1 MSFDPKFTV
10 TTEILELFGNISEMI
25 GQFEG
30 RNIVDVSP
38 KLRKENQVKT
48 IFSTCAIEGNSLGV
62 ERVTDILDNKRVEGS
77 AREIAEIKNAL
88 ALYDSKN
95 NFDFKNEKDLLRAHQ
110 ILMKGLLVDAG
121 EFRRGGVAVFDG
133 QQIIHMGPEFQKV
146 PGLVK
151 DLMGWITR
159 KNDTNLLIQSAIFHF
174 EFERIHPF
182 MDGNG
187 RMGRFWQ
194 YLMLIQHHPI
204 FRFVPVES
212 IIHDHQKDYYKAL
225 QQAQAEGQITAFI
238 HFSLFTIAEALQQVL
253 DEAGGYQKNSS
264 GTRLESFLQSFSEK
278 EFSRKDYL
286 QYFKGISDLTAS
298 RDLAFG
304 VKSNVLDRHGDKR
317 LARYK
322 IISRTLAENT
332 QKAS

>member
-38 KLRKENQVKT
+38 KLRKENHVKT
-48 IFSTCAIEGNSLGV
+48 IHSTCAIEGNSLGV
-62 ERVTDILDNKRVEGS
+62 ERVTDIVDNKRVEGS
-77 AREIAEIKNAL
+77 TREIAEIKNAL

-95 NFDFKNEKDLLRAHQ
+95 NFDFKNGSDLLRAHKV
-110 ILMKGLLVDAG
+110 LMNGLLVDAG
-121 EFRRGGVAVFDG
+121 EYRRGGVAIFDG
-133 QQIIHMGPEFQKV
+133 QQIVHMAPEFQKV
-146 PGLVK
+146 TKLMK
-151 DLMGWITR
+151 DLFAWITE
-159 KNDTNLLIQSAIFHF
+159 KNENNLLIQSAIFHF

-194 YLMLIQHHPI
+194 HLMLIQHHPI

-225 QQAQAEGQITAFI
+225 QQAQTEGSVTSFV
-238 HFSLFTIAEALQQVL
+238 HFSLFTIAEALQSVL

-264 GTRLESFLQSFSEK
+264 ATRLESFLQSFPEK

-304 VKSNVLDRHGDKR
+304 VKLHVLDRYGDKR

-322 IISRTLAENT
+322 IVSTTIAEKT